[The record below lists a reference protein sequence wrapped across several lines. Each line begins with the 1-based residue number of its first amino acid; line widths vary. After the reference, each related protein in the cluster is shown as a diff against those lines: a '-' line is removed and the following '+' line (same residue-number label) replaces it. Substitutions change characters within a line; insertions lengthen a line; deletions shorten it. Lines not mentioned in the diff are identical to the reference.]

1 MWRAE
6 AAGRLQLHVSYIRA
20 TPRQCSDVRNGS
32 ASGPDEFSLPPP
44 SPSRGGAGS
53 EYPGPGSSGFKD
65 KFLSWRDQID
75 GTDDWQ
81 TDTRTDRKTNTEKR
95 RRKEGKKGRKEG
107 GRRRQR
113 RTE

>member
-20 TPRQCSDVRNGS
+20 TPRQCSDV
-32 ASGPDEFSLPPP
+32 GPMNSPSLPRLPA
-44 SPSRGGAGS
+44 GGAGS

-75 GTDDWQ
+75 GTDAWQ
-81 TDTRTDRKTNTEKR
+81 TDTRTDRKTNTEKGR
-95 RRKEGKKGRKEG
+95 RKEG